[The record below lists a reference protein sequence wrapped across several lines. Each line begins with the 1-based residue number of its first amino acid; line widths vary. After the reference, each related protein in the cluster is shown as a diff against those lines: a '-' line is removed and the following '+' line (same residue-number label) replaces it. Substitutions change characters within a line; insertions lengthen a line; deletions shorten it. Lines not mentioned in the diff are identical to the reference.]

1 VHREGCGNIP
11 YPLAIYITSR
21 LFFQEAANFLYLCTA
36 RLYIKK
42 QIAEFARI
50 RLHIDGTLGGPRVA
64 LQDQD
69 LMLGPTFLLERM
81 HDVRID
87 GLRAV
92 AATRTSRGFVV
103 DSRDA
108 TEDGWDSLG
117 GCYRSSMGVCWPA
130 SCPLQWVRAAKLF
143 GCNLAG
149 TGKGQAG

>member
-108 TEDGWDSLG
+108 TEDVWDSGWLLPVQHG
-117 GCYRSSMGVCWPA
+117 SLLASFLPTAMGE
-130 SCPLQWVRAAKLF
+130 SCKIIWV
-143 GCNLAG
+143 
-149 TGKGQAG
+149 